1 MILNATYYQLL
12 WEKFKNVQ
20 ILSTERLDNSVHLS
34 IKIIL
39 EQYRKKTP
47 LQVNFQNSKES
58 ILQIARHLFVE
69 LANDIYL
76 NHYDLPND
84 FCIGDKLKKIKDNQY
99 YEIIRTEK
107 DDYTLRQVLR
117 KGKRDV
123 SPAIIHGLTYDK
135 LTKGYVK
142 VDLGI
147 SERTIKNYFSFFQE
161 LNNESSEFPKTNF
174 EMKSVFISKRS
185 LWDDLDLKNKVPS
198 IYLPNP
204 REESNLSEQKSIP
217 ALSDCMIYF
226 TSKYEVCYQKILL
239 KNKKIKTIVIIDTEA
254 SAIQQMLQDRIKFGF
269 NIIILSNSLSP
280 IKNDAI
286 PCWDWFKEE
295 LEIVNAL

>member
-1 MILNATYYQLL
+1 MILNTTYYQLL

-39 EQYRKKTP
+39 EQYRKKAP

-58 ILQIARHLFVE
+58 ILQIARQLFVE

-107 DDYTLRQVLR
+107 DGYTLRQVLR
-117 KGKRDV
+117 KGKGDV

-147 SERTIKNYFSFFQE
+147 SEKTIKNYFNFFQE

-185 LWDDLDLKNKVPS
+185 LWDDLNLKGKIPS

-239 KNKKIKTIVIIDTEA
+239 KNEKIKTIVVFDTEA
-254 SAIQQMLQDRIKFGF
+254 SAIQQMLQDRMKFGF
-269 NIIILSNSLSP
+269 NIIVLSNSHSP